1 MATIS
6 NFDIVHVG
14 SGRNSTISV
23 QPIQG
28 HEHDGIMVGFY
39 NSQEKESMMQIRKKG
54 DYYQLFLSQYDD
66 LRIPEYWE
74 DAEIVWQGLVY

>member
-6 NFDIVHVG
+6 NFDMVHVG
-14 SGRNSTISV
+14 SGYNANISV

-28 HEHDGIMVGFY
+28 HERDGIMVGFY
-39 NSQEKESMMQIRKKG
+39 NCNEAGSMMQIRKKG

-66 LRIPEYWE
+66 LKIPEYWQ
-74 DAEIVWQGLVY
+74 DAEIVWQGLFF